1 MNIDLMKLKM
11 QRWVV
16 HRRKRSRKRKKKQKK
31 QKRGKKKK
39 KKRKR
44 TEVWLLELSA
54 GEFGTLV
61 VTL

>member
-39 KKRKR
+39 KR